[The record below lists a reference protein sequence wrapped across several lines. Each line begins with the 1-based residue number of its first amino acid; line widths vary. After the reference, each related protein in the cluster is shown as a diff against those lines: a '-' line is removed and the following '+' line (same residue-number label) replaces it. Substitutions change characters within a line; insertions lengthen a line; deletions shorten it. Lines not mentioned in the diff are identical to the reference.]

1 MISLYNINMCDNLT
15 SIVNDLFIKYQNNPT
30 IREKLVQ
37 TIENLPTFLENANN
51 TILERAERKSK
62 LESDSETFIHK
73 FLHNNKFYYNT
84 TSELFFEYKNNKYML
99 VKEDDV
105 QHCILS
111 TLSTNKALTDWKHK
125 LKITILK
132 KIKERDIF
140 TCIPESETI
149 QNVINRLS
157 ASICDNKEK
166 AKYFLT
172 VLGDILLKKCNL
184 IYFANSKTKQF
195 IKELNNLSCILFG
208 TPNLLHY
215 FKFKYYEHTFTECR
229 NVDIQ
234 EFVNIENWNTYF
246 KQEQAL
252 DLFCVATYYS
262 SRYENG
268 DTFLQEHCKDDE
280 LKKYALYLKN
290 SSDTKIIDKFCEKN
304 IEHSDD
310 CSISW
315 KNMQYLWK
323 RFIESEKLPNV
334 FFSTAL
340 KTHLLKK
347 LKYNETDD
355 VYLDCTSTLLPIVSK
370 FIQFWTDNIEIND
383 KENDTCTDTS
393 TFPCQDDT
401 SSVNINEELEID
413 ELCSLFTHHTKHN
426 MNEKHILDLIRHY
439 YPDTLIED
447 DKYILN
453 ASCKLWNKKQD
464 IIKSLQKYKTSS
476 PSENI
481 TSAAD
486 EISINE
492 LYQFYCKS
500 KKKFIVSKRYFENF
514 IKEES
519 DLYIVENDFIK
530 VNSFTNI

>member
-1 MISLYNINMCDNLT
+1 MSDKLT
-15 SIVNDLFIKYQNNPT
+15 QIVNELYLKYENNQV
-30 IREKLVQ
+30 ILDKLIQ
-37 TIENLPTFLENANN
+37 TIESLPTLLENVNN
-51 TILERAERKSK
+51 TIIERAERKSK
-62 LESDSETFIHK
+62 LESDSVTFIHK

-99 VKEDDV
+99 IKEDDV

-111 TLSTNKALTDWKHK
+111 TLSTNKSLTDWKHK
-125 LKITILK
+125 LKITILR
-132 KIKERDIF
+132 KIKDRDLF

-149 QNVINRLS
+149 QDVINRLS
-157 ASICDNKEK
+157 TSVCNNKEK

-172 VLGDILLKKCNL
+172 ILGDILLKKCNL

-195 IKELNNLSCILFG
+195 IKELNNLACILFG
-208 TPNLLHY
+208 TPNLLNY
-215 FKFKYYEHTFTECR
+215 FKFKYYEHNFTECR

-234 EFVNIENWNTYF
+234 EFTNIDIWNTYF

-262 SRYENG
+262 SRYENS
-268 DTFLQEHCKDDE
+268 DTFLQEHCKDDD
-280 LKKYALYLKN
+280 LKRYALYLKN
-290 SSDTKIIDKFCEKN
+290 SNETNIIDHFCEKN

-323 RFIESEKLPNV
+323 RFIDAEKLPNV
-334 FFSTAL
+334 FFSSVL
-340 KTHLLKK
+340 KTHLNKK

-355 VYLDCTSTLLPIVSK
+355 LYLDCTSKLLPTVSK
-370 FIQFWTDNIEIND
+370 FILFWTDNIEINTHNNNNN
-383 KENDTCTDTS
+383 NDVHNDDVHNDDNSTD
-393 TFPCQDDT
+393 
-401 SSVNINEELEID
+401 NILEELEID

-426 MNEKHILDLIRHY
+426 MNEKHILDLIKHY
-439 YPDTLIED
+439 YPETLIED

-464 IIKSLQKYKTSS
+464 IIKSLQKYKTSY
-476 PSENI
+476 PHENI
-481 TSAAD
+481 SNITD
-486 EISINE
+486 EISIND

-500 KKKFIVSKRYFENF
+500 KKKFIASKRYFENF

-530 VNSFTNI
+530 VNSFSNI